1 MSNSNPEKS
10 ILLASIVNDFLLNRD
25 PEDYLK
31 LMDDLL
37 LIYVTTDEFVHL
49 PPDQRIDAVCSIKE
63 IKGLIAGLIK
73 HKYSNYDSTA
83 KEELEEKTKK
93 LLTI

>member
-1 MSNSNPEKS
+1 MSNNNLKKS
-10 ILLASIVNDFLLNRD
+10 ILLDSIVDDFLLNRD
-25 PEDYLK
+25 PEDYIN

-37 LIYVTTDEFVHL
+37 LSYITTEEFVNL
-49 PPDQRIDAVCSIKE
+49 PPDQRINVVCSIKE

-73 HKYSNYDSTA
+73 HRYA
-83 KEELEEKTKK
+83 KMENIKK